1 MTKIVNCLSAKIEMG
16 SPMICLYLLDNPDPY
31 TNYTFVS
38 FYWQSFVS
46 KAHAAW
52 NTDST
57 FAQEHPTDK
66 MPEKVAILQQHHI
79 VGFSPV
85 DDYLLHAPELESVC
99 LYDWISHCQHVK
111 SK

>member
-1 MTKIVNCLSAKIEMG
+1 MTKIVNCLSAKMEMG
-16 SPMICLYLLDNPDPY
+16 SPMICLYLLDNPGHY
-31 TNYTFVS
+31 TNYTFVP

-52 NTDST
+52 NTDPTIS
-57 FAQEHPTDK
+57 QEHPTDK
-66 MPEKVAILQQHHI
+66 MPEKHHNI

-111 SK
+111 IKG